1 MNSITF
7 KTLFVGMF
15 ILLTVHNTVANETPV
30 LTKPEMECERFNSL
44 GWMPIGILR
53 KPVLFLILHL
63 KLVES

>member
-44 GWMPIGILR
+44 GWMPI
-53 KPVLFLILHL
+53 
-63 KLVES
+63 